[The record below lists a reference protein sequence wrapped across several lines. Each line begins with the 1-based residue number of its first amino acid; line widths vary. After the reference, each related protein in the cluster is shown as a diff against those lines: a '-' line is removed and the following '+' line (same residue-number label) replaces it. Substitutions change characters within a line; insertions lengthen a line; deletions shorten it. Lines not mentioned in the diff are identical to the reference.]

1 MFNFRSMFLF
11 LFFSFFQT
19 YRSQLNVFSW
29 CEWGISHLVW
39 LPYYR
44 KLTCIS
50 KICVFPRRVNFY
62 KRYFR
67 RHWLSGMFF
76 RDLKFPSIWLNFRYT
91 CKVLDM
97 PKKAKSFILVDICQ
111 YQWNCE
117 EPSKWR
123 RRYLSLTT
131 FGTFRENTMN
141 KVSISHDTFFF
152 NCFWCLSKTCTFLKV
167 AFISFILKCHP
178 LFRVNFFYSR
188 RKFLPI
194 KFALIQVA
202 LNFQYFIRHSSLDP
216 IGSELLCWIIQGQH
230 CTSTIII
237 L

>member
-1 MFNFRSMFLF
+1 M
-11 LFFSFFQT
+11 
-19 YRSQLNVFSW
+19 FSW

-123 RRYLSLTT
+123 RRYLSLGKIPWTK
-131 FGTFRENTMN
+131 FPFRMIRFSLIVSDVLARLVPLWRWLSFLSVENVTL
-141 KVSISHDTFFF
+141 FFA
-152 NCFWCLSKTCTFLKV
+152 L
-167 AFISFILKCHP
+167 ISFIRDESPSH
-178 LFRVNFFYSR
+178 
-188 RKFLPI
+188 
-194 KFALIQVA
+194 
-202 LNFQYFIRHSSLDP
+202 
-216 IGSELLCWIIQGQH
+216 
-230 CTSTIII
+230 
-237 L
+237 

>member
-1 MFNFRSMFLF
+1 M
-11 LFFSFFQT
+11 
-19 YRSQLNVFSW
+19 FSW

-39 LPYYR
+39 LPHYR

-50 KICVFPRRVNFY
+50 KICVFPRRLNFY

-123 RRYLSLTT
+123 RRYLSLTP

-152 NCFWCLSKTCTFLKV
+152 NCFWCLSKTCTFVKV

-188 RKFLPI
+188 RKSFP
-194 KFALIQVA
+194 
-202 LNFQYFIRHSSLDP
+202 LNLR
-216 IGSELLCWIIQGQH
+216 
-230 CTSTIII
+230 
-237 L
+237 